1 MSREAGRRSDEGQ
14 YLWSYMSLKTDNIST
29 LLFDLG
35 GVLIQLHGTPF
46 KEEWLPGEEISQG
59 VWPFWL
65 QSSSV
70 RAFEQ
75 GQTDAR
81 VFAEQFI
88 DEAGLSVEV
97 EDFLEHFMH
106 WPARLFEGV
115 PEMLENLAQRYRLA
129 ALSNSN
135 ALHWPML
142 MRDMQLARLI
152 PDCVSSHQLGVMKPD
167 RLAFEKLVA
176 KLGVT
181 PEEILFLDD
190 YQRNI
195 DTARGLG
202 MQAVKVT
209 GTAGG
214 VETINRLGLLVP

>member
-1 MSREAGRRSDEGQ
+1 
-14 YLWSYMSLKTDNIST
+14 MSLKIDKIST

-46 KEEWLPGEEISQG
+46 KEEWLPGEKVSQG

-65 QSSSV
+65 QSPSV

-75 GQTDAR
+75 GQIDSKA
-81 VFAEQFI
+81 FAEQFI
-88 DEAGLSVEV
+88 EEAGLIVVAEA
-97 EDFLEHFMH
+97 FLEHFMH

-115 PEMLENLAQRYRLA
+115 PEMLKDLAQHYRLA

-142 MRDMQLARLI
+142 MQDMQLQSMI
-152 PDCVSSHQLGVMKPD
+152 PDCFSSHQIGVMKPD
-167 RLAFEKLVA
+167 RRAFEQLIDKLCVM
-176 KLGVT
+176 

-190 YQRNI
+190 YQMNI
-195 DTARGLG
+195 DTARELG

-214 VETINRLGLLVP
+214 VETIKMLGLLEG